1 MEEGP
6 EGAGEASAAQSSSE
20 PHDALVAST
29 EPAEETSATRSFKI
43 VHPRKLPKKA
53 QTSSPKARSPLLPY
67 ASATLG
73 LVSLLLPWIVIQSY
87 HGEEY
92 ARLMDYMSDPFN
104 YDAVYAIVGVLVLA
118 GSVLVLLSSYGSLLT
133 LAGVAVFA
141 LDWPSGTTFEAGI
154 GLPVAAAAA
163 MVGCTSIVWSPSF
176 KLPPRLL
183 SVKADPQ
190 GGYRI
195 NLLAYAAFAIGV
207 ASIVLYW
214 LVIEQYVY
222 GLSAERGYTLAS
234 LIGQPSFGSG
244 TGYIVAEALIVAGA
258 VLCLL
263 TPLGGVTMLCGTLLF
278 FQSARDLLGTSDM
291 HMFDTSHSEVALGYG
306 FYVCLIASILATV
319 SIFKAYEPRIHIASM
334 AAAGSGPAA
343 RGSPRAETKATMAA
357 LVKAAAKPAALAA
370 LVVLMLVASVMVSF
384 AMPLSTLVVEVTNG
398 DSSSVLEVSVLV
410 DGELVDQGLA
420 SEGSNFFVET
430 AVTAGVH
437 RVELDYALLDFVPE
451 GPDGLPD
458 WHGSVDV
465 RPYVRSALYVPVF
478 VDDLALPIVTLEAS
492 STPDGERISVAGCVN
507 YGYGVEFEA
516 FVAWYSAGLVL
527 TDGSSFARW
536 GPVHVETT
544 DASVAQTELDAVVL
558 GDLNISCT
566 VTDLAGDSAMST
578 GDYFDLAVTSGS
590 FAEDVT
596 YTLYVLRDT
605 SVVGEVSFTG

>member
-20 PHDALVAST
+20 PHHEATAPT
-29 EPAEETSATRSFKI
+29 EPAEETAATRSFKI

-53 QTSSPKARSPLLPY
+53 QTSSPKAHSPLLPY

-73 LVSLLLPWIVIQSY
+73 LVSLLLPWVVTQSY
-87 HGEEY
+87 RGDEY
-92 ARLMDYMSDPFN
+92 ARLTDYMSDPFN

-154 GLPVAAAAA
+154 GFPVAAAAA
-163 MVGCTSIVWSPSF
+163 VVGCISIVWSPSF
-176 KLPPRLL
+176 KLPSRLL
-183 SVKADPQ
+183 SVKSDPQ
-190 GGYRI
+190 GGYRL
-195 NLLAYAAFAIGV
+195 NVLAYAAFVIGV

-214 LVIEQYVY
+214 LVVEQHI
-222 GLSAERGYTLAS
+222 GGHSTERGYTLVS
-234 LIGQPSFGSG
+234 LIGEPSFESG
-244 TGYIVAEALIVAGA
+244 TGYIVAEALIVTGA

-278 FQSARDLLGTSDM
+278 FQSARDLLGTSDL
-291 HMFDTSHSEVALGYG
+291 HLFDMYHNEVALGYG
-306 FYVCLIASILATV
+306 FYLCLVASILGTV

-334 AAAGSGPAA
+334 VAAGSGPAA
-343 RGSPRAETKATMAA
+343 MGSPREVVRTSMSA
-357 LVKAAAKPAALAA
+357 LAKAAVRPVAVVM
-370 LVVLMLVASVMVSF
+370 LVILMLLVSVMVSF
-384 AMPLSTLVVEVTNG
+384 ALPFSTMVVEVTNG
-398 DSSSVLEVSVLV
+398 DSSSVLEVAVYV
-410 DGELVDQGLA
+410 DGELVDEGLTSGDA
-420 SEGSNFFVET
+420 NFFVEV

-458 WHGSVDV
+458 WFGSVDV

-478 VDDLALPIVTLEAS
+478 VDDLALPIVTLDAS

-516 FVAWYSAGLVL
+516 FVGWYSVRLVL
-527 TDGSSFARW
+527 TDGSSFAQW
-536 GPVHVETT
+536 GPIHFETT
-544 DASVAQTELDAVVL
+544 DATVDQTGLDAVVL
-558 GDLNISCT
+558 GGLNISCT

-590 FAEDVT
+590 FAGDVT